1 MLHLSLG
8 YGKIKPQKQLRP
20 LAFCSLGLHDQIVS
34 HMYQN
39 EFGWSN
45 HGQTTFHTLYLHRLA
60 QVLIS
65 RLNCNLTDSRLVIK
79 NLAGCINC
87 SYLFEAEV

>member
-20 LAFCSLGLHDQIVS
+20 LAFRSLGLRDQIVS

-45 HGQTTFHTLYLHRLA
+45 HGQTTFHTLF
-60 QVLIS
+60 I
-65 RLNCNLTDSRLVIK
+65 LTSSCTSSHFQAKL
-79 NLAGCINC
+79 
-87 SYLFEAEV
+87 